1 MHSNSK
7 NFLFCT
13 FFGFFQYKLTVNVQT
28 TSILGKYANRKIG
41 TYMKRSCSGSV
52 VLEFCS
58 HFVEI
63 DNGKNVRLKLVL
75 SWPCM
80 NSKYPLVTIIL
91 FAKWTGIFEQNEK
104 SRFQLSLQWDS
115 WAGTEI
121 DATDI
126 KLEFVYVYVSN
137 LVLSLRSLP
146 HTILLDIIR
155 VLANIIGFARC

>member
-1 MHSNSK
+1 MKNTQPIAHIDGINGIHAKIHLKKNSSLVMHSNSK

-91 FAKWTGIFEQNEK
+91 FAK
-104 SRFQLSLQWDS
+104 
-115 WAGTEI
+115 
-121 DATDI
+121 
-126 KLEFVYVYVSN
+126 
-137 LVLSLRSLP
+137 
-146 HTILLDIIR
+146 
-155 VLANIIGFARC
+155 